1 VLRLDCTSISHRSSR
16 WKWKRRLG
24 ICRHALVSGCPEHWT
39 MQP

>member
-24 ICRHALVSGCPEHWT
+24 ICRHVEFTYALLIYH
-39 MQP
+39 